1 MRVEGVALP
10 RRRSPVRTR
19 CSAPTNTSVWLKN
32 SDKAR
37 AHLFSIWTPLGPR
50 AGVIRAQIAVAY
62 RGNSARTFDLLIP
75 STMCV
80 ASSRRRSG
88 VQIRLR
94 LRSFSARRGALPQ
107 SENQVSRSTEF
118 TRLPPQRR
126 PSAIVASEGSGRRT
140 P

>member
-80 ASSRRRSG
+80 ASSRRREG
-88 VQIRLR
+88 DQIRLH
-94 LRSFSARRGALPQ
+94 LRTFSARHSPL
-107 SENQVSRSTEF
+107 
-118 TRLPPQRR
+118 
-126 PSAIVASEGSGRRT
+126 
-140 P
+140 